1 MIHEYRWELKNFF
14 PIIRYHPC
22 IKYQIPADPEID
34 GTDTFIVAES
44 MKFDLSRIK
53 LWNSYKQVFP
63 DLNLEPNQFSTP
75 FFTIL
80 CSMDHA
86 IDPC

>member
-1 MIHEYRWELKNFF
+1 MRF
-14 PIIRYHPC
+14 HPC